1 MDRRNESISKIIHR
15 YGRVAGGLLV
25 VLSVIW
31 FAIDALLLFVGRR
44 P

>member
-31 FAIDALLLFVGRR
+31 SLLTRLLFVGRR